1 MFCSGVELSSP
12 TSIAATPTPRGRKL
26 LQGSPVIQT
35 GRSPLRNADPGR
47 GADTLAC
54 SFSER
59 AGCHAG
65 ACQVGNVVVRAMALA
80 GLRHGAVP
88 YFRLVHPKVVP
99 FQIQYGSERFVLTGW
114 HRFAAV
120 RFHGL
125 GCGEFFR
132 SRSGSVRTGMCHH
145 FLVCNDVLQHLHP
158 LRRPKTAKIESRP
171 QARHWR
177 SHKTVAEVDRSSAI
191 VENHS

>member
-1 MFCSGVELSSP
+1 VLRSIVCICLLSVGIGLRVHVNV
-12 TSIAATPTPRGRKL
+12 TSKHVNLLGSVRLRGENFRWAAL
-26 LQGSPVIQT
+26 V
-35 GRSPLRNADPGR
+35 
-47 GADTLAC
+47 
-54 SFSER
+54 
-59 AGCHAG
+59 
-65 ACQVGNVVVRAMALA
+65 QVGNVVVRAMALA

-99 FQIQYGSERFVLTGW
+99 FQIQYGSERFGLFGW
-114 HRFAAV
+114 HRFAGV
-120 RFHGL
+120 RFRGL

-132 SRSGSVRTGMCHH
+132 SQSGSVHTGMCHH

-158 LRRPKTAKIESRP
+158 LRPKTAKIESRP

-177 SHKTVAEVDRSSAI
+177 SHKTVAEVDRCSAI